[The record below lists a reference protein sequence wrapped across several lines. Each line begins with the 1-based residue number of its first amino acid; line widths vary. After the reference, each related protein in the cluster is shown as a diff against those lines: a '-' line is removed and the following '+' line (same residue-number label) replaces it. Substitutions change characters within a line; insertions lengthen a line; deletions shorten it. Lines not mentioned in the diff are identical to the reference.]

1 MLLKGIISE
10 EMREELNFWGGTATG
25 QVLMQKVRAMT
36 GDLARMPVNDV
47 AEAGES
53 KEDFD
58 AKVQELMKDPRASDP
73 TWYRANVESLFEKR
87 YANGR

>member
-58 AKVQELMKDPRASDP
+58 AKVQDHMKDPRASDP